1 MAALSTFMENKII
14 DHMLRGQAYTVPGTI
29 YLALFTTDPTE
40 EDTGTEVSGGSYARK
55 ALTLNAG
62 SGGIT
67 ANTSLIT
74 FTTATASWGTITH
87 FGIYDAVTSGN
98 LLMHGALTTS
108 KAVGSGDTFT
118 VPAGNLDITFD

>member
-55 ALTLNAG
+55 ALALDAG